1 VLILNYNLIYK
12 FPNIH
17 LPKLHTLEIA
27 YNQLTSTDFSRLN
40 LRTLDIQYN
49 PFEKYHHLECLTKVA
64 LSWFVL
70 IDMSALQIDLQSTV
84 LGDLLREYKVFTFEK
99 FVNTFASY
107 TNIILIKAI

>member
-1 VLILNYNLIYK
+1 MNVRFLNLSHNNIRSIPSAIQGLSLEVLILNYNLIYK
-12 FPNIH
+12 FPNIY

-70 IDMSALQIDLQSTV
+70 IDMSAL
-84 LGDLLREYKVFTFEK
+84 
-99 FVNTFASY
+99 
-107 TNIILIKAI
+107 